1 MLTRIAR
8 EKKKKRNGNNELEFF
23 FFFVATKNRSIDDF
37 STRRSESSSIGT
49 DLSITKSIYATMN
62 IRPPRRIES
71 CTVNHAQTIIIFA
84 LRVRR
89 TKKKKR
95 EKDYQGLSAQRRR
108 IDRDP
113 ITCPSRVIKNKVYRG
128 EEVEIIGSLKRGRS
142 EQL

>member
-89 TKKKKR
+89 TKKKNEKR
-95 EKDYQGLSAQRRR
+95 IIKDYLLNEEESIEIRLRVHRELLR
-108 IDRDP
+108 IKY
-113 ITCPSRVIKNKVYRG
+113 I
-128 EEVEIIGSLKRGRS
+128 EERKWK
-142 EQL
+142 

>member
-1 MLTRIAR
+1 MR
-8 EKKKKRNGNNELEFF
+8 ERKKKRNGNNELEFF

-89 TKKKKR
+89 TKKKKNEKR
-95 EKDYQGLSAQRRR
+95 IIKDYLLNEEESIEIRLRVHRELLR
-108 IDRDP
+108 IKY
-113 ITCPSRVIKNKVYRG
+113 I
-128 EEVEIIGSLKRGRS
+128 EERKWK
-142 EQL
+142 

>member
-1 MLTRIAR
+1 MR
-8 EKKKKRNGNNELEFF
+8 ERKKKKETEITSWNF

-37 STRRSESSSIGT
+37 LTRRSESSSIGT

-89 TKKKKR
+89 TKKKNEKR
-95 EKDYQGLSAQRRR
+95 IIKDYLLNEEESIEIRLRVHRELLR
-108 IDRDP
+108 IKY
-113 ITCPSRVIKNKVYRG
+113 I
-128 EEVEIIGSLKRGRS
+128 EERKWK
-142 EQL
+142 

>member
-8 EKKKKRNGNNELEFF
+8 EKKKKETEITSWNFF
-23 FFFVATKNRSIDDF
+23 FFFVPTKNRSIDDF

-62 IRPPRRIES
+62 TRPPRRIES

-89 TKKKKR
+89 TKKKKNEKR
-95 EKDYQGLSAQRRR
+95 IIKDYLLNEEESIEIRLRVHRELLR
-108 IDRDP
+108 IKY
-113 ITCPSRVIKNKVYRG
+113 I
-128 EEVEIIGSLKRGRS
+128 EERKWK
-142 EQL
+142 